1 MKNFLKKYFGIFV
14 IFIVDILFA
23 FLIIMCEEET
33 RKNFFDSPGITF
45 VSHVLFM
52 IIMSLMVYGFCTVF
66 GNLFDFIEKKLRSD
80 ENKYRDYL
88 INKLNVKDS
97 TTQDVESLVNALKK
111 SQEDIDDS
119 EKRHNEETQKTFI
132 GYFYDKSKESKDII
146 ALMLKNNDELTEY
159 FQISKSQSRW
169 SFWLSTLA
177 CISGIII
184 LGITVYSVI
193 ILKQTDIAVVGV
205 ISGAIVELIAGTIFW
220 LHNKSALQLNHYYDA
235 LHENEKV
242 LLAINLT
249 NTLTPE
255 ERESMCKEIIRTQIY
270 KQKIDN

>member
-1 MKNFLKKYFGIFV
+1 MDEKGNMKKKKFNYVPIVVCSLSFV
-14 IFIVDILFA
+14 
-23 FLIIMCEEET
+23 LIIVCFVLET
-33 RKNFFDSPGITF
+33 IRGANDIYQHIRTILLLFLSIYGTF
-45 VSHVLFM
+45 S
-52 IIMSLMVYGFCTVF
+52 I
-66 GNLFDFIEKKLRSD
+66 
-80 ENKYRDYL
+80 RDY
-88 INKLNVKDS
+88 IDNIITNPN
-97 TTQDVESLVNALKK
+97 EYRNYLVNELLPQLNNNENI
-111 SQEDIDDS
+111 SHTVNL
-119 EKRHNEETQKTFI
+119 EKNK
-132 GYFYDKSKESKDII
+132 DSKDII

-159 FQISKSQSRW
+159 FQISKKQSHW
-169 SFWLSTLA
+169 SFILSALA

-205 ISGAIVELIAGTIFW
+205 ISGAITEVIAGTIFW

-249 NTLTPE
+249 NTLLPE

-270 KQKIDN
+270 KQKCDK

>member
-1 MKNFLKKYFGIFV
+1 MEPILNFP
-14 IFIVDILFA
+14 
-23 FLIIMCEEET
+23 LIICIIIVLCIQIIKEIISYYGK
-33 RKNFFDSPGITF
+33 KNS
-45 VSHVLFM
+45 
-52 IIMSLMVYGFCTVF
+52 
-66 GNLFDFIEKKLRSD
+66 
-80 ENKYRDYL
+80 YREYL
-88 INKLNVKDS
+88 ISNLHESTSGTKTEEDTKEKEDS
-97 TTQDVESLVNALKK
+97 T
-111 SQEDIDDS
+111 
-119 EKRHNEETQKTFI
+119 
-132 GYFYDKSKESKDII
+132 KDII

-169 SFWLSTLA
+169 SFWISSLA

-184 LGITVYSVI
+184 LAITIYSVI

-205 ISGAIVELIAGTIFW
+205 ISGAITELIAGTIFW

-249 NTLTPE
+249 NTLSSE

-270 KQKIDN
+270 KQKCDK

>member
-1 MKNFLKKYFGIFV
+1 MNNFLKKHLKFVLLFTGDVIIVFAYIICIEEVRKELINSPITTIISFIIILAMIDFLAIGIIYSIKALLNYLEV
-14 IFIVDILFA
+14 IKVHDP
-23 FLIIMCEEET
+23 
-33 RKNFFDSPGITF
+33 R
-45 VSHVLFM
+45 
-52 IIMSLMVYGFCTVF
+52 
-66 GNLFDFIEKKLRSD
+66 
-80 ENKYRDYL
+80 ENEYRDYL
-88 INKLNVKDS
+88 VNKINTESDDHLARELQSLFSESSCEEHKDS
-97 TTQDVESLVNALKK
+97 MVESLY
-111 SQEDIDDS
+111 
-119 EKRHNEETQKTFI
+119 EKHK
-132 GYFYDKSKESKDII
+132 DSKDII

-169 SFWLSTLA
+169 SFWLSTIA

-205 ISGAIVELIAGTIFW
+205 ISGAITEVIAGTIFW

-249 NTLTPE
+249 NTLSPE

-270 KQKIDN
+270 KQKCDK

>member
-1 MKNFLKKYFGIFV
+1 MKKNHKKMLVFSFYMLVLISLVLTMIYNISQINYAEYTHIIVPLLVFV
-14 IFIVDILFA
+14 GFIVFI
-23 FLIIMCEEET
+23 
-33 RKNFFDSPGITF
+33 
-45 VSHVLFM
+45 
-52 IIMSLMVYGFCTVF
+52 Y
-66 GNLFDFIEKKLRSD
+66 NLFNYYS
-80 ENKYRDYL
+80 YL
-88 INKLNVKDS
+88 H
-97 TTQDVESLVNALKK
+97 ESEVREYLSKEI
-111 SQEDIDDS
+111 SQEVKTENNKENLNSQRDI
-119 EKRHNEETQKTFI
+119 Q
-132 GYFYDKSKESKDII
+132 
-146 ALMLKNNDELTEY
+146 ALMLKNYDEAREY

-169 SFWLSTLA
+169 SFLLSAIA

-249 NTLTPE
+249 NTLSLE

-270 KQKIDN
+270 KQKIDK